1 MAIGAELGL
10 ILLFSVLGG
19 VLAVRFKQPSVLGLL
34 IVGAIVGPNSL
45 GLIKDTGLIEAA
57 IEIGAVL
64 LLFTVGI
71 EFSLQ
76 HLLNLGLRAIL
87 ITVIKLGSVFLISY
101 YISLFLGFGVITSLY
116 LGVILSIT
124 STVIVIKI
132 LNQKNLYN
140 REETPLLIAVL
151 ILEDIFGVFALTFFS
166 SIETKAELTPL
177 SLFTDLIFSLTI
189 MAIAYLILQRI
200 LKPVIKWLV
209 KYSTEETITFASL
222 GLCGGM
228 SYLSLLLGL
237 SPSVG
242 AFLAGNIVA
251 SLPNSKMFEKAIHPF
266 ILTFTSLFFFSIGT
280 IVDFSVVM
288 GSISLIL
295 VLFFASI
302 IIKFLSIG
310 FGSYLFTNF
319 TGRQAV
325 FSGIAMISL
334 GEFSLLIA
342 KEANL
347 VGLGID
353 LVSITATIILLSSIA
368 MSYMLAHTEKI
379 YNAIFLIMPIRAKD
393 DMVQAA
399 KFFNSVSFR
408 MIKDRI
414 RTRKVLVE
422 WKTILNNLVAI
433 FFIVI
438 AAFFAWRYFRS
449 YLSGILPINLLF
461 YLIAALLVFAIF
473 FPALNVFKNSKKLIE
488 DMLKFFIRIYP
499 TEMANEK
506 KIFRN
511 FILLSVA
518 FAALFVFPSVFL
530 LLELHPLYH
539 LVVLLLVLLIIF
551 YALRSSS
558 LIHIIENKHA
568 AGFEKISKK
577 YKVLL
582 KKRMKLE
589 KK

>member
-34 IVGAIVGPNSL
+34 IVGAIVVPNSL

-209 KYSTEETITFASL
+209 KYSKEETNNFDSL
-222 GLCGGM
+222 
-228 SYLSLLLGL
+228 
-237 SPSVG
+237 
-242 AFLAGNIVA
+242 
-251 SLPNSKMFEKAIHPF
+251 
-266 ILTFTSLFFFSIGT
+266 
-280 IVDFSVVM
+280 
-288 GSISLIL
+288 
-295 VLFFASI
+295 
-302 IIKFLSIG
+302 
-310 FGSYLFTNF
+310 
-319 TGRQAV
+319 
-325 FSGIAMISL
+325 
-334 GEFSLLIA
+334 
-342 KEANL
+342 
-347 VGLGID
+347 
-353 LVSITATIILLSSIA
+353 
-368 MSYMLAHTEKI
+368 
-379 YNAIFLIMPIRAKD
+379 
-393 DMVQAA
+393 
-399 KFFNSVSFR
+399 
-408 MIKDRI
+408 
-414 RTRKVLVE
+414 
-422 WKTILNNLVAI
+422 
-433 FFIVI
+433 
-438 AAFFAWRYFRS
+438 
-449 YLSGILPINLLF
+449 
-461 YLIAALLVFAIF
+461 
-473 FPALNVFKNSKKLIE
+473 
-488 DMLKFFIRIYP
+488 
-499 TEMANEK
+499 
-506 KIFRN
+506 
-511 FILLSVA
+511 
-518 FAALFVFPSVFL
+518 
-530 LLELHPLYH
+530 
-539 LVVLLLVLLIIF
+539 
-551 YALRSSS
+551 
-558 LIHIIENKHA
+558 
-568 AGFEKISKK
+568 
-577 YKVLL
+577 
-582 KKRMKLE
+582 
-589 KK
+589 